1 MIPEWLI
8 VLNAD
13 GTVLAVDGGVPSDWV
28 GTRLEGRSD
37 VPPEVRDVA
46 AGARRQF
53 DESAGSAGVT
63 STTAAPI
70 AQRIRVIV
78 LSAMPVRRVATDL
91 RALLESTINVME
103 LQARAIDAALTLE
116 MGPDVPR
123 TLFLDPEKTAWT
135 ITALIGNALRFVRR
149 GTRLMPGGT
158 IKVRARYE
166 PAASRVVL
174 EVQDDGSG
182 IRQQT
187 LSQLL
192 QRPTGQLHSAGL
204 ALSLVQDVVAAH
216 GGDVQL
222 ESSTEADRSGTTVR
236 LTIPCH

>member
-1 MIPEWLI
+1 MWGNGYFSDPDDRVARGRCGSPDRHRSWALQKWVGPLSVDRGGGVARAPVRWYRLPSMIPEWLI

-13 GTVLAVDGGVPSDWV
+13 GTVFAVDGGVPSDWV
-28 GTRLEGRSD
+28 GTRLDGRSD

-158 IKVRARYE
+158 VEVTRPLRTCRL
-166 PAASRVVL
+166 SRRPRS
-174 EVQDDGSG
+174 SG
-182 IRQQT
+182 
-187 LSQLL
+187 
-192 QRPTGQLHSAGL
+192 
-204 ALSLVQDVVAAH
+204 
-216 GGDVQL
+216 
-222 ESSTEADRSGTTVR
+222 
-236 LTIPCH
+236 